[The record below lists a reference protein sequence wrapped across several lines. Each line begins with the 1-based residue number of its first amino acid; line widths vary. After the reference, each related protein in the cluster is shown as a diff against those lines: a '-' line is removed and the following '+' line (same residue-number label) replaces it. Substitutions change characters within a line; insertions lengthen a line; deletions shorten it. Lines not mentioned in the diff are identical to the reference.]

1 MGFVSAIQPDKADQ
15 ERKVRK
21 PALDSPVKQLLEQ
34 EAPRRLSFA
43 QALKN
48 EDEPVYAT
56 VQTDPG
62 YTTVQSNCTLPV
74 QNDATIHTTTPV
86 HGDTLQPSRNDVV
99 LNESLVNFIDLR
111 RNLDPG
117 GNKRKPGGDRVNP
130 GGDELKPSGDE
141 LKPGGFELKPCDAE
155 LTPDGDEVNTGGDE
169 LNPGGD
175 TVNLGNGKGC
185 NNCVQSN
192 SPICDI
198 KAGNGDNDG
207 TSEKRLDTRDRISE
221 TRDNSIEP
229 CDNLLEPHANPLVAR
244 GAMQEEDETTDED
257 GEQTTKKRTP
267 GKRIR
272 KRRKHQKKPRTPKPP
287 EQENC

>member
-1 MGFVSAIQPDKADQ
+1 MIF
-15 ERKVRK
+15 
-21 PALDSPVKQLLEQ
+21 Q

-117 GNKRKPGGDRVNP
+117 GNKRKPGGD
-130 GGDELKPSGDE
+130 
-141 LKPGGFELKPCDAE
+141 ELKPCDAE

-221 TRDNSIEP
+221 TRDISIEP
-229 CDNLLEPHANPLVAR
+229 CDNLLEPHGNPLVAR